1 MLLQVTNRITDSVG
15 NHGDF
20 SMTNIHEELVLLDQA
35 LNPQIRWM
43 LSAFL
48 TVFAL
53 HFAVDFGEKLGKA
66 LYYLSH

>member
-1 MLLQVTNRITDSVG
+1 
-15 NHGDF
+15 
-20 SMTNIHEELVLLDQA
+20 MTNIHEELVLLDQA